1 LDVLAYLQSLGR
13 ARERSGFDRQA
24 MASSAT
30 SGTSD
35 MAMASEPSARA
46 TPPSVPIAM
55 IGGYSLSAP
64 VLHPASDP
72 DDLHEEVSRG
82 GALFAANCASCH
94 GPAGLGDGKASASLL
109 PAPANLTAARFSDER
124 VSGVLWNG
132 IPGSSM
138 PPWRQLPAE
147 DLRTL
152 IAYVQSLGVPSAP
165 SRSPETAS
173 VDQGKALFAANCA
186 SCHGDQ
192 GSGNGPAAGALAPPP
207 TNFNVKRPT
216 QRRVLDVLENGI
228 PGTAMPPWKRQLDQE
243 QQQALAEF
251 VHSLYALLEEN

>member
-1 LDVLAYLQSLGR
+1 
-13 ARERSGFDRQA
+13 
-24 MASSAT
+24 
-30 SGTSD
+30 
-35 MAMASEPSARA
+35 
-46 TPPSVPIAM
+46 
-55 IGGYSLSAP
+55 
-64 VLHPASDP
+64 
-72 DDLHEEVSRG
+72 
-82 GALFAANCASCH
+82 
-94 GPAGLGDGKASASLL
+94 
-109 PAPANLTAARFSDER
+109 
-124 VSGVLWNG
+124 
-132 IPGSSM
+132 M
-138 PPWRQLPAE
+138 PPWRQFPAE

-165 SRSPETAS
+165 SMSPETAS

-192 GSGNGPAAGALAPPP
+192 ESGNGPAAGALAPPP